1 MDQMTNM
8 SGEAWKEVRSVF
20 SPIFTSGKLKSM
32 LHFVKGVAESLANE
46 FDAKAKQGTD
56 FELKEVFGKFRE
68 IFTNLAVHSNFIFTY
83 YYLKGQSNEIF
94 DLHFFHY

>member
-1 MDQMTNM
+1 
-8 SGEAWKEVRSVF
+8 
-20 SPIFTSGKLKSM
+20 M

-68 IFTNLAVHSNFIFTY
+68 ILQI
-83 YYLKGQSNEIF
+83 
-94 DLHFFHY
+94 

>member
-68 IFTNLAVHSNFIFTY
+68 I
-83 YYLKGQSNEIF
+83 LKI
-94 DLHFFHY
+94 